1 MDRENYFDCRLIYLR
16 LHWLVDYPANRADNL
31 CDRLA
36 GIIYGSLRSGC
47 ATRAQGPSCARL
59 IAARPKSR
67 DRGSAKLIYA
77 RLIAGDIED
86 VRGDLS
92 AGSRVKDPSAGK
104 GLSRIRRKSIGF
116 WIKCIC
122 ICSSF
127 GAPKWAIYRIIQYF
141 WMEFLLC

>member
-1 MDRENYFDCRLIYLR
+1 MVAAAQGPC
-16 LHWLVDYPANRADNL
+16 
-31 CDRLA
+31 
-36 GIIYGSLRSGC
+36 SGC

-92 AGSRVKDPSAGK
+92 AGSRVKARKKPPK
-104 GLSRIRRKSIGF
+104 GPVSVLLFGGPFKIN
-116 WIKCIC
+116 CIAN
-122 ICSSF
+122 SF
-127 GAPKWAIYRIIQYF
+127 GA
-141 WMEFLLC
+141 EFLEISS